1 MTYTWHA
8 TRAGYIHVADTK
20 GSLAITTNDDVI
32 TNVHAGDGA
41 FIRGGEK
48 VVIVGGEEKSEFVLF
63 DMLSVQ

>member
-1 MTYTWHA
+1 MLRAQATSTWQ
-8 TRAGYIHVADTK
+8 IQKVVWP
-20 GSLAITTNDDVI
+20 SLQNDDVI
-32 TNVHAGDGA
+32 TNLHAGDGA